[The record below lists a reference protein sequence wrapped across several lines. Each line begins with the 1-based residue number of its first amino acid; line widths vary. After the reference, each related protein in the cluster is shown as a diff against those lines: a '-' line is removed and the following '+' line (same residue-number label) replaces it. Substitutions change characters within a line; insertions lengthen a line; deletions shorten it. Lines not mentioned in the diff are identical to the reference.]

1 MLKNFF
7 VIRQRLIRPG
17 YSYPNHQGHYGTT
30 QGMHEKSY
38 TYVEAEPQA
47 AQHTSGGPATS
58 DL

>member
-1 MLKNFF
+1 MFF
-7 VIRQRLIRPG
+7 IIRKGLIRPG

-38 TYVEAEPQA
+38 MYVEAEPQA